1 MSKQLGKQFIACI
14 AAMVSVIATYGQCT
28 TANLNWDYLDFMAPT
43 IVSLAQSQTQKFAIG
58 TQSVTVTHNYS
69 GTNIGGENQA
79 HTGDASSYG
88 TGADVQFT
96 GDGTITYTFQN
107 AVSNVRFSV
116 YDIDYN
122 QRITVTASNGAS
134 PVNITMARVGT
145 ALTITGSG
153 TTSASA
159 TGPSATAIASS
170 SSDGTANIDI
180 TGPVTSII
188 ITVTLTAVKTNGP
201 ASGQEDGSFWLSDMQ
216 VCSVGT
222 FTNNYRAVA
231 QPLPGMPSYVLT
243 VRNSTVYYTDPATG
257 RCHVLFT
264 DPGHTN
270 INSLAYDPVTKM
282 VYYTYSLTSS
292 PSTDYILRRYDYEMD
307 TFGIVCSDVRTL
319 GLVLHDNGVESGSAS
334 FYDGSLYLGI
344 EGNGAGYTTGRA
356 SRVWKIDFSGAN
368 LPVSAS
374 QIFAI
379 DGNNHDWGD
388 IGVSNGV
395 LYDFDADA
403 GNENLIAV
411 NLQTRAGTEPPT
423 LVAKPRQTSIDWQ
436 ENIYSIG
443 NTGSSP
449 STGSIALYNTSAG
462 TQGTANTLTYYAA
475 SPSGSW
481 GDGADAF
488 KPKTDYGDAP
498 ASFDPGATPAT
509 HNKEANL
516 RLGATEDLENTKTAS
531 ANATA
536 DGSDEDGILST
547 LTIASGVTSFA
558 FDVSVFNN
566 TGVAATLVGWVD
578 LNNDGVF
585 QSSEGRTVTVNSS
598 ASQQTVSIGWS
609 SVNVLANVGNTIF
622 LRLRLTTAAITTSNS
637 TGYFYDGEVEDYP
650 VAISA
655 VLPGST
661 EFGVK
666 KNTEKEVR
674 ISWKSNASNI
684 RYYTLQ
690 HSADATSWSDL
701 MEVDAA
707 MLQNG
712 QYTTFDRNPV
722 KPQTFY
728 RLLSK
733 GINGTVSISNI
744 ERVDFSLKNSVS
756 LKPNPASTSTILQLT
771 SIITGDAFVIVEDM
785 TGKQVKKE
793 QVAVTAGFNSIRL
806 NNLEILKSG
815 MYNVK
820 IVMGGEQIRTNLIIV
835 K

>member
-319 GLVLHDNGVESGSAS
+319 GIVLHDNGVESGSAS